1 MYFIHTTCPWKQ
13 STIYWIRFISWSFDA
28 SWWKCTQSS
37 LPSVTSIATYSR
49 VKERT
54 WNIAQSKVPCLSVNV
69 FVFEPVFIYC
79 IILCS
84 RKRDMKDCTE
94 HSTLFICRVKSQN
107 QSAIAPIT
115 VATDWNRRNILPQ
128 NINPAPFPRQTTTS
142 WPSLVAKLVQTN
154 PILLINPLKVKAWNT
169 KVWRDISYCI
179 SDIL

>member
-1 MYFIHTTCPWKQ
+1 MMYFIHTTCPWKQ

-84 RKRDMKDCTE
+84 RKRDMQDCTE
-94 HSTLFICRVKSQN
+94 HGTLFIWRVKSSKPVCDCSDN
-107 QSAIAPIT
+107 SCYRLKPEKYFAPKYEPCTISK
-115 VATDWNRRNILPQ
+115 ANHD
-128 NINPAPFPRQTTTS
+128 
-142 WPSLVAKLVQTN
+142 KLT
-154 PILLINPLKVKAWNT
+154 
-169 KVWRDISYCI
+169 
-179 SDIL
+179 